1 MGFPGLTPGSP
12 MNFLFMIGLRPK
24 ILVRTARIGQKSE
37 ELINA
42 GLIGHLHFQILG
54 VTVPSV
60 RP

>member
-1 MGFPGLTPGSP
+1 

-24 ILVRTARIGQKSE
+24 ILVRTARTGQKSE

-42 GLIGHLHFQILG
+42 TLIGHLHFQILG
-54 VTVPSV
+54 VIVPSV